1 MEVKENT
8 PEKASESDE
17 KEKGEIGKVIGKGYK
32 LTKKLGSGA
41 FGEIYLAIH
50 EESKD
55 EYAIKLEPK
64 KTRHSQ
70 LLAEAK
76 LYQYFSKV
84 PPPIPP
90 NPHHPRTS
98 SSFSRVSLESTTTFP
113 KEITTL

>member
-1 MEVKENT
+1 M
-8 PEKASESDE
+8 
-17 KEKGEIGKVIGKGYK
+17 IGKGYK

-84 PPPIPP
+84 SRLNIATTY
-90 NPHHPRTS
+90 HTPRTNNS
-98 SSFSRVSLESTTTFP
+98 SSLVSLECTITFP
-113 KEITTL
+113 KEITM